1 MNELKEL
8 EVDEVSLVDA
18 GANPQAHIVFFKRK
32 QEEELMAKKDV
43 AVEAVEKQEEVL
55 TEVSQPNEV
64 AKALEQA
71 LDESIIKAENAK
83 LQKRVAEL
91 EEQIA
96 AREAAEK
103 AEVDKAAAEKAAAD
117 NAELVATLE
126 RLNKR
131 MEEHIEKA
139 EDAELMKVA
148 AKYEVLGE
156 NAENTFKLLKSLKG
170 TEGYDL
176 LIGTFDKALAQVEKS
191 GLFDEI
197 GKRGRNSN
205 NSVEELAKKFQ
216 QEDSKLTW
224 RQALEKAYSTGAMR

>member
-18 GANPQAHIVFFKRK
+18 GANPQAYIVFVKRK

-224 RQALEKAYSTGAMR
+224 RQALEKAYSTGAM

>member
-55 TEVSQPNEV
+55 TEVSQSNEGE
-64 AKALEQA
+64 KALGLA
-71 LDESIIKAENAK
+71 LDGLQLRYEKEI

-91 EEQIA
+91 EEQLA
-96 AREAAEK
+96 ARDAAEK
-103 AEVDKAAAEKAAAD
+103 AEIDKAAAEKAAAD

-156 NAENTFKLLKSLKG
+156 NAENTFKLLCS
-170 TEGYDL
+170 
-176 LIGTFDKALAQVEKS
+176 IHRPQ
-191 GLFDEI
+191 I
-197 GKRGRNSN
+197 
-205 NSVEELAKKFQ
+205 
-216 QEDSKLTW
+216 
-224 RQALEKAYSTGAMR
+224 

>member
-32 QEEELMAKKDV
+32 QEEESMAKEKTAAEV
-43 AVEAVEKQEEVL
+43 VKQEEVL
-55 TEVSQPNEV
+55 KEVSQPNEV

-71 LDESIIKAENAK
+71 LDEAIAKAENEK

-176 LIGTFDKALAQVEKS
+176 LIGTFDKALAQVEQS

-205 NSVEELAKKFQ
+205 NSAEELAKKFQ

-224 RQALEKAYSTGAMR
+224 RQALEKAYSTGAM

>member
-32 QEEELMAKKDV
+32 QEEESMAKEKTAAEV
-43 AVEAVEKQEEVL
+43 VKQEEVL
-55 TEVSQPNEV
+55 KEVSQPNEV

-71 LDESIIKAENAK
+71 LDEAIAKAENEK

-176 LIGTFDKALAQVEKS
+176 LIGTFDKALAQVEES
-191 GLFDEI
+191 GLFNEI
-197 GKRGRNSN
+197 GKRGRNSA
-205 NSVEELAKKFQ
+205 SGSAEELAKKFQ
-216 QEDSKLTW
+216 SQDATLSW
-224 RQALEKAYSTGAMR
+224 RQALEKAYTAGAM